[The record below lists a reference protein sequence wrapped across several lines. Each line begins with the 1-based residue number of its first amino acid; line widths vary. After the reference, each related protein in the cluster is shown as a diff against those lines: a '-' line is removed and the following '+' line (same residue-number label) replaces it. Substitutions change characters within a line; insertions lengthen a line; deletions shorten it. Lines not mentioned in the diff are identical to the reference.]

1 MSEWRIGGQ
10 GCLPV
15 RLASKPTSG
24 VRTDYLQNIQNMP
37 SIIQQASSER
47 HQDAWYAMRVTYNR
61 ALIARALLDRE
72 EVKNFI
78 PMKCVEKVVGR
89 RKVRQQVPAIGNLIF
104 VYSNLQRIREIKEK
118 MDYLQYLVN
127 SRTKEKIVVPQ
138 DQMQRFIAIAGSSS
152 DKLLWFNPDEIN
164 LTKGMRVRITD
175 GEFKDYEGV
184 LVKVKGARDKR
195 VVVAIEGVI
204 AVAMATI
211 HPSLLEPVA

>member
-1 MSEWRIGGQ
+1 
-10 GCLPV
+10 
-15 RLASKPTSG
+15 
-24 VRTDYLQNIQNMP
+24 
-37 SIIQQASSER
+37 
-47 HQDAWYAMRVTYNR
+47 MRVTYNR

-89 RKVRQQVPAIGNLIF
+89 RKVRQQVPAVGNLIF

>member
-1 MSEWRIGGQ
+1 M
-10 GCLPV
+10 
-15 RLASKPTSG
+15 
-24 VRTDYLQNIQNMP
+24 
-37 SIIQQASSER
+37 
-47 HQDAWYAMRVTYNR
+47 
-61 ALIARALLDRE
+61 
-72 EVKNFI
+72 
-78 PMKCVEKVVGR
+78 
-89 RKVRQQVPAIGNLIF
+89 
-104 VYSNLQRIREIKEK
+104 QRIREIKEK